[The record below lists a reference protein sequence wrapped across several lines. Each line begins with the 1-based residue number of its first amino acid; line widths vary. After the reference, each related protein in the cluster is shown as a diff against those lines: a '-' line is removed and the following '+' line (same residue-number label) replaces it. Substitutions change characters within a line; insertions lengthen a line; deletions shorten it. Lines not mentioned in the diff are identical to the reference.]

1 MDVQSKGNGASVYD
15 SSHSSSNTED
25 ALEKGDEQR
34 RRRILKN
41 SRNR

>member
-1 MDVQSKGNGASVYD
+1 MDVQNKGNGVNNYD